1 MNAIHELP
9 GTHSG
14 GGLPQ
19 LIDVI
24 PFLHHQKLR
33 QKLAS
38 LYRVIQ
44 RIAANHV
51 VPIDVMDRFERRF
64 LCMADHVESNL
75 EEQECWLFAWLR
87 RLVKRLPATG
97 RENYLGESLQE
108 AIEKTTAANLE
119 ILEALNQIQMCLGIP
134 EWTNKGVLVEELIDC
149 LGDFEEEMI
158 EYEHLERE
166 ELFPRVREFC
176 LPCAKEEGVR
186 PC

>member
-87 RLVKRLPATG
+87 RMVKREPG
-97 RENYLGESLQE
+97 INNYLGESLEE
-108 AIEKTTAANLE
+108 AIAQAASADQESLD
-119 ILEALNQIQMCLGIP
+119 ALGRLQMCLCHP
-134 EWTNKGVLVEELIDC
+134 EWADKGLLVEELIEHLRD
-149 LGDFEEEMI
+149 LEEELT
-158 EYEHLERE
+158 EYDRLERQD
-166 ELFPRVREFC
+166 LFPSVRKFC
-176 LPCAKEEGVR
+176 QSCRKEEETNHAY
-186 PC
+186 